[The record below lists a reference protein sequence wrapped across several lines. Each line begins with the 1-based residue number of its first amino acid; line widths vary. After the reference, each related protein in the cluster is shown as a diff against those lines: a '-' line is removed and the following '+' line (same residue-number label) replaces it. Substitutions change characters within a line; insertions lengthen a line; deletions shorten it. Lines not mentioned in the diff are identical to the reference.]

1 MRALLVLAL
10 ILTALG
16 VPATATATVRLAISD
31 PAQYVNAFVG
41 TKPGGPDFGHGG
53 GAGNTFPGA
62 DAPFGMLQWSPDTAT
77 YQHGGYHYDDNRIRG
92 FSLTHLSGPGCGDFG
107 NIPFM
112 PVLGSSPVGNST
124 FSHAGESASPG
135 YYSVTFNNGL
145 RTELTTTARSGM
157 GRFTY
162 PAGQRASLSVDV
174 AKAFNA
180 ASGSLTIGTDTI
192 SGYTD
197 SGGFCGTGNRYRL
210 YFHAAFDRPFT
221 TSGVAAA
228 DGKVDETKRTI
239 DGKSTGVAPPAPKTA
254 KQQGEARAATAESED
269 ASALAASAF
278 VSFDT
283 ATRPTVTVRVGI
295 SFVSLDGARANLTA
309 EQGSREFDEIRA
321 GTRTAWNDLLGRI
334 SVAGGTDTQRR
345 TLYTSLYHSL
355 LHPNVFSDVD
365 GRYIGFDGQIRTVPA
380 GRAQYANYSGWD
392 VYRSQIALIALIAPK
407 EAADIA
413 QSAVNQGAHAGYFD
427 RWTVANG
434 GTGVMNGDPL
444 AIIISTAHAFGAT
457 GFDSADGLRRIV
469 AGTREVRQRPGWL
482 QYDTYG
488 YVPTG
493 LGDVWGSAS
502 TTLEYTSAD
511 FAISQLAKRIGDN
524 ATAETFLRRAQ
535 NWRNLFNSGSKY
547 LQPRNADATFP
558 AFNPLQHNEYVE
570 GNAAQYTWMVPYN
583 HRGLFDAM
591 GGNSAVLS
599 RLDTFFTELNGGPDK
614 PYAYLGNE
622 PTLNTPWAYAYAG
635 APYKTQDVVR
645 RALTTIFKPTPDGL
659 VGNDDLGQMSSW
671 AVWAALG
678 MYPQAPGKAELVLA
692 SPQFPETTISRGN
705 GKTITITAPGASDS
719 AKYVQSLRVNGQTST
734 RPWLPESF
742 VAGGGTLDFTLGTAA
757 NTGWGSAAGDAPPS
771 YDVGPVPPRS
781 GAISGLSAKCL
792 DADPATGANG
802 AQVRL
807 WDCNGTPAQ
816 QWTVSSDGSIR
827 ALGRCLDV
835 SQSAR
840 VNGSKVQ
847 LWDCNG
853 TGAQQWW
860 PKSGGTTL
868 VNSPSGR
875 CLDVP
880 GANPANGIQLQIYD
894 CNASAAQ
901 AWRLP

>member
-1 MRALLVLAL
+1 MRALLALAL
-10 ILTALG
+10 TLSVIG
-16 VPATATATVRLAISD
+16 VPASATAAEALAIDD

-41 TKPGGPDFGHGG
+41 TRPGGPDFGHGG
-53 GAGNTFPGA
+53 GGGNTFPGA
-62 DAPFGMLQWSPDTAT
+62 DAPFGMLQWSPDTVT
-77 YQHGGYHYDDNRIRG
+77 HQHGGYDYDDNRIRG
-92 FSLTHLSGPGCGDFG
+92 FSLTHLSGPGCSDFG

-112 PVLGSSPVGNST
+112 PVLGSSPVSYST
-124 FSHAGESASPG
+124 FTHAGESASPG
-135 YYSVTFNNGL
+135 YYSVQFDNGL

-180 ASGSLTIGTDTI
+180 ASGSLTIGTDTL

-197 SGGFCGTGNRYRL
+197 GGGFCGAGNRYRL
-210 YFHAAFDRPFT
+210 YFHAAFDRPFAT
-221 TSGVAAA
+221 AGVATA
-228 DGKVDETKRTI
+228 DGKVDLSR
-239 DGKSTGVAPPAPKTA
+239 KSIEGDSAGTVPPAPKTA
-254 KQQGEARAATAESED
+254 ERQGKARATASTED
-269 ASALAASAF
+269 VRPLAAAAL

-283 ATRPTVTVRVGI
+283 GTQRSVTVRVGI
-295 SFVSLDGARANLTA
+295 SFVSLDGAKANLAA
-309 EQGSREFDEIRA
+309 EQGSRTFDEVRA
-321 GTRTAWNDLLGRI
+321 GARTAWNDLLGRV
-334 SVAGGTDTQRR
+334 SVTGGTDTQRR
-345 TLYTSLYHSL
+345 NLYTSLYHSL
-355 LHPNVFSDVD
+355 LHPNVFSDAD
-365 GRYIGFDGQIRTVPA
+365 GRYIGFDKQIHTVPA
-380 GRAQYANYSGWD
+380 GRAQYANFSGWD
-392 VYRSQIALIALIAPK
+392 VYRSQAALIALLAPK

-413 QSAVNQGAHAGYFD
+413 QSAINQAAYGGYFD

-444 AIIISTAHAFGAT
+444 AIIISTMHAFGAT
-457 GFDSADGLRRIV
+457 GFDAADGLRRIV
-469 AGTREVRQRPGWL
+469 AGTKDVRQRQGWL

-511 FAISQLAKRIGDN
+511 FAISQLARRIGDN
-524 ATAETFLRRAQ
+524 ATADTFLRRAQ
-535 NWRNLFNSGSKY
+535 NWRNLFESGSRY
-547 LQPRNADATFP
+547 IQPRNADTTFP
-558 AFNPLQHNEYVE
+558 PFSPLQQNEYVE
-570 GNAAQYTWMVPYN
+570 GNAAQYTWMVPFN

-591 GGNSAVLS
+591 GGNAAVLT
-599 RLDTFFTELNGGPDK
+599 RLDDFFTELNGGPNK
-614 PYAYLGNE
+614 AKAYLGNE

-635 APYKTQDVVR
+635 APYKTQDIVR

-678 MYPQAPGKAELVLA
+678 MYPQVPGRADLVLA
-692 SPQFPETTISRGN
+692 SPQFPSTTITRGN
-705 GKTITITAPGASDS
+705 GKVITITAPEASDT

-742 VAGGGTLDFTLGTAA
+742 AANGGTLDFTLGSAP
-757 NTGWGSAAGDAPPS
+757 NTGWGGAAADAAPS
-771 YDVGPVPPRS
+771 YDVGPTPARS
-781 GAISGLSAKCL
+781 GAITGPASKCL
-792 DADPATGANG
+792 DAEPSTAANG
-802 AQVRL
+802 AVVRL

-816 QWTVSSDGSIR
+816 QWTLASDGSLR

-835 SQSAR
+835 AQSGRA
-840 VNGSKVQ
+840 NGTKVQ

-860 PKSGGTTL
+860 PKAGGAL
-868 VNSPSGR
+868 VNPPSGR

-880 GANPANGIQLQIYD
+880 GSNTANGIQLQIYD
-894 CNASAAQ
+894 CNATGAQ
-901 AWRLP
+901 VWRLP

>member
-1 MRALLVLAL
+1 MRALVAFALAL
-10 ILTALG
+10 AVIGPPTSAAG
-16 VPATATATVRLAISD
+16 VAAESLAIDD

-62 DAPFGMLQWSPDTAT
+62 DAPFGMLQWSPDTVT

-112 PVLGSSPVGNST
+112 PVLGSSPVSYST
-124 FSHAGESASPG
+124 FTHANESASPG
-135 YYSVTFNNGL
+135 YYSVGFDNGL
-145 RTELTTTARSGM
+145 RTELTATPRSGM

-180 ASGSLTIGTDTI
+180 ASGSLTIGTDTM

-197 SGGFCGTGNRYRL
+197 SGGFCGAGNRYRL
-210 YFHAAFDRPFT
+210 YFHAVFDHPFAT
-221 TSGVAAA
+221 AGVASA
-228 DGKVDETKRTI
+228 DGKVDQGERTI
-239 DGKSTGVAPPAPKTA
+239 EGSSKGAAPPAPKSA
-254 KQQGEARAATAESED
+254 KLQEKARAAATVED
-269 ASALAASAF
+269 VRPLAAAAF

-283 ATRPTVTVRVGI
+283 STQRSVTVRVGI
-295 SFVSLDGARANLTA
+295 SFVSLDGAKANLAA
-309 EQGSREFDEIRA
+309 EQGSRGFDEVKA
-321 GTRTAWNDLLGRI
+321 GTRNAWNDLLGRI
-334 SVAGGTDTQRR
+334 SVTGGTDPQRR
-345 TLYTSLYHSL
+345 VLYTSLYHSL

-365 GRYIGFDGQIRTVPA
+365 GRYIGFDRQIHTVPA

-392 VYRSQIALIALIAPK
+392 VYRSQAALVALIAPK
-407 EAADIA
+407 EAADVA
-413 QSAVNQGAHAGYFD
+413 QSAINQAAYGGYFD

-444 AIIISTAHAFGAT
+444 AIIVSTMHAFGAT
-457 GFDSADGLRRIV
+457 GFDTADGLRRMV
-469 AGTREVRQRPGWL
+469 AGTKDVRQRPGWL

-511 FAISQLAKRIGDN
+511 FAISQFAARIGDA

-547 LQPRNADATFP
+547 LQPRKTDATFP
-558 AFNPLQHNEYVE
+558 SFTPVQQNEYVE

-591 GGNSAVLS
+591 GGNAAVLS
-599 RLDTFFTELNGGPDK
+599 RLDDFFTELNAGPNK
-614 PYAYLGNE
+614 TYAYLGNE

-635 APYKTQDVVR
+635 APYKTQDVTR
-645 RALTTIFKPTPDGL
+645 RALTTIFKPTPDGM

-678 MYPQAPGKAELVLA
+678 MYPQAPGRADLVLA
-692 SPQFPETTISRGN
+692 SPQFPATTISRGN
-705 GKTITITAPGASDS
+705 GKTITINAPNASDS
-719 AKYVQSLRVNGQTST
+719 AKYVQSLKVNGQTST

-742 VAGGGTLDFTLGTAA
+742 VASGGTLDFTLGTAA
-757 NTGWGSAAGDAPPS
+757 NAGWGSAPGDAPPS

-781 GAISGLSAKCL
+781 GAISGLASKCL
-792 DADPATGANG
+792 DADPGSGTNG
-802 AQVRL
+802 AWVRL
-807 WDCNGTPAQ
+807 WDCNATSAQ
-816 QWTVSSDGSIR
+816 QWTLASDGSVR

-835 SQSAR
+835 SQSGR
-840 VNGSKVQ
+840 TNGTKVQ

-860 PKSGGTTL
+860 PKPGGAL
-868 VNSPSGR
+868 VNPPSGR

-880 GANPANGIQLQIYD
+880 NSNTANGIQLQIYD
-894 CNASAAQ
+894 CNGTGAQ
-901 AWRLP
+901 VWRLP